1 METLNIIIATILVYS
16 AVATAAYIAT
26 NENDDVICAFG
37 LGIVGL
43 TLSGVM
49 EIIRKVIFQFK
60 YRIGKRSIFVEEATN
75 KNYKCNPKY
84 ADDINGWNSGYRLV
98 KRYAP
103 KSEYKNI
110 PDFSKEF
117 IEKALR
123 NCDHCKYDK
132 ECECTPPYNR
142 IKCKHNEYGQVLE
155 FDKFEEVQKTLWKQC

>member
-1 METLNIIIATILVYS
+1 METLNIIIATLLVYS

-26 NENDDVICAFG
+26 KENEEVLCAFG

-43 TLSGVM
+43 TLIGIM
-49 EIIRKVIFQFK
+49 EIIRKVLFQIR
-60 YRIGKRSIFVEEATN
+60 YRIGKRSIFVEEATH

-98 KRYAP
+98 KRYAT
-103 KSEYKNI
+103 KGECKNI

-123 NCDHCKYDK
+123 NCDHCKYYY
-132 ECECTPPYNR
+132 ECQRHEP
-142 IKCKHNEYGQVLE
+142 KCRHDGFGMVLE
-155 FDKFEEVQKTLWKQC
+155 FDKFEKGKAE